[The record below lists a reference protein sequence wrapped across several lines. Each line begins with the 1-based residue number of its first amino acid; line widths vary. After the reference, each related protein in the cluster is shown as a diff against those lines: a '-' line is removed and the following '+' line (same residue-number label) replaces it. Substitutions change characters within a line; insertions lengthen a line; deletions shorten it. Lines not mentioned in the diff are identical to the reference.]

1 MDNYRRLQKTCESQA
16 ALSSSPA
23 TRTALLEMAE
33 EYRKRAEANAFQ
45 GPEPA
50 NPGRTE
56 VSGQTS
62 PPDSAQLSR

>member
-33 EYRKRAEANAFQ
+33 EYRKRAESNAFQ

-56 VSGQTS
+56 SLGQTS
-62 PPDSAQLSR
+62 RPTLIK

>member
-1 MDNYRRLQKTCESQA
+1 MDDYRRLQKTCESQA

-33 EYRKRAEANAFQ
+33 EYRKRAECTALR
-45 GPEPA
+45 GGEPA

-56 VSGQTS
+56 G
-62 PPDSAQLSR
+62 LG

>member
-1 MDNYRRLQKTCESQA
+1 MDDYRRLQKICESQA

-33 EYRKRAEANAFQ
+33 EYRKRAECTALQ
-45 GPEPA
+45 GGGEPA

-56 VSGQTS
+56 G
-62 PPDSAQLSR
+62 LG